1 MQSDFM
7 DVRLDDKK
15 LPYAVHKAVGEY
27 AGDQGIRI
35 KNPQTAVKV
44 LNEMFHM
51 KDFAEERVYL
61 ILMSG
66 SCDVISF
73 AEIGKG
79 VLNCALL
86 GVREILQRA
95 LLCNA
100 ERLIV
105 AHNHPGLGS
114 TLCPSGSDI
123 DLAGSLMRAC
133 RLMQVT
139 FSDHIII
146 AGEQYFSFQE
156 EWNRWREQKAREEQ
170 TGQEAGES
178 QKEQKK
184 QEMEKKQKA
193 GKRQKKRKKQQKQEV
208 RKGPKTRKKQGKQN
222 ARKEPEKRKKRKKRE
237 KKNEQKEQKESE
249 KQEEPEK

>member
-1 MQSDFM
+1 MQMDFM

-27 AGDQGIRI
+27 AGDRGIRI
-35 KNPQTAVKV
+35 KNPQTAVRV
-44 LNEMFHM
+44 LNEVFHM

-73 AEIGKG
+73 AEVGRG

-105 AHNHPGLGS
+105 AHNHPELGS
-114 TLCPSGSDI
+114 TPCPSGSDI
-123 DLAGSLMRAC
+123 DLTGSLMRAC

-146 AGEQYFSFQE
+146 AGDQYFSFREEWVRWRRQKAQE
-156 EWNRWREQKAREEQ
+156 EQE
-170 TGQEAGES
+170 GQEA
-178 QKEQKK
+178 
-184 QEMEKKQKA
+184 
-193 GKRQKKRKKQQKQEV
+193 
-208 RKGPKTRKKQGKQN
+208 
-222 ARKEPEKRKKRKKRE
+222 RE
-237 KKNEQKEQKESE
+237 NPKEQKEPE
-249 KQEEPEK
+249 NRKGQRAQEEQKKAAETKRMERTGKAEETGKTKRAERTGKTEEAEKTGKAE

>member
-1 MQSDFM
+1 MQMDFM

-35 KNPQTAVKV
+35 KNPQTAVRV
-44 LNEMFHM
+44 LNEVFHM

-73 AEIGKG
+73 AEVGKG

-105 AHNHPGLGS
+105 AHNHPELGS
-114 TLCPSGSDI
+114 TPCPSGSDT
-123 DLAGSLMRAC
+123 DLTGSLMRAC

-146 AGEQYFSFQE
+146 AGEQYFSFREEWIRWRRQKAQE
-156 EWNRWREQKAREEQ
+156 EQA
-170 TGQEAGES
+170 GQEA
-178 QKEQKK
+178 
-184 QEMEKKQKA
+184 
-193 GKRQKKRKKQQKQEV
+193 
-208 RKGPKTRKKQGKQN
+208 
-222 ARKEPEKRKKRKKRE
+222 RE
-237 KKNEQKEQKESE
+237 NPKEQKEPESRKGQRAQE
-249 KQEEPEK
+249 KQKKAAETKCTERTGKTEEAEKTGKAE

>member
-1 MQSDFM
+1 MQADFM

-27 AGDQGIRI
+27 VGDQGIRI

-73 AEIGKG
+73 AEISKG

-95 LLCNA
+95 LFCNA
-100 ERLIV
+100 GRLIV

-114 TLCPSGSDI
+114 TPCPSGSDI
-123 DLAGSLMRAC
+123 DLTGSLMRAC

-156 EWNRWREQKAREEQ
+156 EWN
-170 TGQEAGES
+170 
-178 QKEQKK
+178 
-184 QEMEKKQKA
+184 
-193 GKRQKKRKKQQKQEV
+193 
-208 RKGPKTRKKQGKQN
+208 
-222 ARKEPEKRKKRKKRE
+222 
-237 KKNEQKEQKESE
+237 
-249 KQEEPEK
+249 